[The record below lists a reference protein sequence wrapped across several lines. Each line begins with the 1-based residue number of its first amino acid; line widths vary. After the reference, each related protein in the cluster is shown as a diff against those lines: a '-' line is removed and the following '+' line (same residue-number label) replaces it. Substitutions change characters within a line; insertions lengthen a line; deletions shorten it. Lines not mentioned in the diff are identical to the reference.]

1 LNAVQDV
8 KRKTLGNERLF
19 FGEGV
24 IMVRKSLILVLIAA
38 FAVACATTDGSTAPN
53 ENKKTKRGAVIGAV
67 AGAIAG
73 AVIGNQSGNNRTGA
87 VIGAAAGAAVGGAI
101 GRRMDKQAE
110 ELKQI
115 EGIEVEHAPDS
126 GEINVRLT
134 SDILFDLNSAALRS
148 ASRETL
154 NELGANFRQ
163 YPDNK
168 IIVEGHTDSSGTD
181 AYNQQLSERRASTVA
196 DYLIDRGVPSSN
208 VVVYGYGEM
217 RPKASNDTAEGRQL
231 NRRVEIRIQ
240 APQQASLQ

>member
-1 LNAVQDV
+1 ML
-8 KRKTLGNERLF
+8 RKG
-19 FGEGV
+19 
-24 IMVRKSLILVLIAA
+24 LILIIIAA

-87 VIGAAAGAAVGGAI
+87 VIGAAAGAAVGGAV

-115 EGIEVEHAPDS
+115 EGIEVEHAPES

-134 SDILFDLNSAALRS
+134 SDILFDFNSSSLRS
-148 ASRETL
+148 SSRATL
-154 NELGANFRQ
+154 DELATNFRQ

-168 IIVEGHTDSSGTD
+168 IVVEGHTDSVGADS
-181 AYNQQLSERRASTVA
+181 YNQQLSEKRASTVA
-196 DYLIDRGVPSSN
+196 DYLIDRGVSSSN
-208 VVVYGYGEM
+208 VIVYGYGEM
-217 RPKASNDTAEGRQL
+217 RPKSTNDSAEGRQL

-240 APQQASLQ
+240 APQQASN